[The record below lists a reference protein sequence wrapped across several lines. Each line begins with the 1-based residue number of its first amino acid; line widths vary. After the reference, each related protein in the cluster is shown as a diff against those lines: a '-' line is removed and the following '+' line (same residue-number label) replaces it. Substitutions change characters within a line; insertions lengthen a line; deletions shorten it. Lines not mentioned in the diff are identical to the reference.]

1 MTSLI
6 MTADKIGLTFVA
18 DWFTKLSAKRKAKQ
32 VQKRTVAEL
41 SRLSNHELN
50 DIGISRG
57 MIGQA
62 AWEAYQIELKQQLRK
77 HGGVV

>member
-6 MTADKIGLTFVA
+6 MTADKIGLTSLA

-50 DIGISRG
+50 DIGLGRG

>member
-1 MTSLI
+1 MTAI
-6 MTADKIGLTFVA
+6 AMAADKIGWTFIA
-18 DWFTKLSAKRKAKQ
+18 AWFTKLAAKRKARQ
-32 VQKRTVAEL
+32 VEKRTIEEL

-50 DIGISRG
+50 DIGLGRG